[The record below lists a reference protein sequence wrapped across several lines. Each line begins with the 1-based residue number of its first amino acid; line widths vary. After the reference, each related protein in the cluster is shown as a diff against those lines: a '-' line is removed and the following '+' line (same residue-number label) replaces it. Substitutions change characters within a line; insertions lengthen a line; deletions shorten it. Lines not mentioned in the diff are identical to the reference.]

1 VDELGDITITNDGA
15 TILENMSIDHPVG
28 KMLVEVAKTQD
39 NEVGDGT
46 TSVVVIAGELL
57 KEAERLLEQDIHP
70 SLIVKGYRMAAE
82 RAAEELD
89 KLSDKVTVKDKGVLL
104 KIASTSMTGKAAEGK
119 DILSNLLIDAIEQVK
134 TEENGKVVVDL
145 DQIKIEKK
153 EGGSLNDS
161 KLIQGIVIDKERVH
175 PGMPKEVKNAKIAL
189 LDCALEIKETET
201 DAKIQITDPSQLQ
214 AFLDQEED
222 MLRKMVAAIKKSG
235 ATVVFCQ
242 KGIDD
247 LAQHFLSREGIM
259 AARRVKKSDIEKLA
273 SATGGKIETRVQ
285 DLTPQSLGFAGKAYE
300 KKIAGDSMIF
310 VEECKDAKAVT
321 LLLRGG
327 ASHVIDEAER
337 ATHDALGA
345 VSSAIED
352 GFVTTGGG
360 SVH

>member
-1 VDELGDITITNDGA
+1 MSNGASRLQQPIILLAEGSNRVRGRSAQKMNIEVAKLVAGAVKTTLGPKGMDKMLVDELGDITITNDGA

-153 EGGSLNDS
+153 EGDRKSTRLNS
-161 KLIQGIVIDKERVH
+161 
-175 PGMPKEVKNAKIAL
+175 
-189 LDCALEIKETET
+189 
-201 DAKIQITDPSQLQ
+201 
-214 AFLDQEED
+214 
-222 MLRKMVAAIKKSG
+222 
-235 ATVVFCQ
+235 
-242 KGIDD
+242 
-247 LAQHFLSREGIM
+247 
-259 AARRVKKSDIEKLA
+259 
-273 SATGGKIETRVQ
+273 
-285 DLTPQSLGFAGKAYE
+285 
-300 KKIAGDSMIF
+300 
-310 VEECKDAKAVT
+310 
-321 LLLRGG
+321 
-327 ASHVIDEAER
+327 SH
-337 ATHDALGA
+337 
-345 VSSAIED
+345 
-352 GFVTTGGG
+352 
-360 SVH
+360 